1 MWDIA
6 SPSDLRC
13 PQAGMKIFIKA
24 KPNSKKE
31 KIEKISETE
40 YIVAVKEPPIK
51 GRANEAIKKG
61 LAEYFK
67 VSLSRVIIVAGHTA
81 KNKIIEIN

>member
-1 MWDIA
+1 
-6 SPSDLRC
+6 
-13 PQAGMKIFIKA
+13 MKIFIKA

>member
-1 MWDIA
+1 
-6 SPSDLRC
+6 
-13 PQAGMKIFIKA
+13 MKIFIKA
-24 KPNSKKE
+24 KPNSKFE

-40 YIVAVKEPPIK
+40 YIVAVREPPIK

-67 VSLSRVIIVAGHTA
+67 VSLSHVIIVAGHTA